1 MIGFET
7 AKLGFASNSTNHC
20 NNHNHNNHHED
31 DDDEDED
38 EDDGNEGEEGKDNQS
53 GAILG
58 VHNIAISL
66 PQVISGLVSS
76 VTYRIAEGAGSQ
88 VPTAWVLASSGFAA
102 FGAAVLAGR
111 MVERG

>member
-7 AKLGFASNSTNHC
+7 AKLGVANTSTNHC
-20 NNHNHNNHHED
+20 DNHNHNHE
-31 DDDEDED
+31 EE
-38 EDDGNEGEEGKDNQS
+38 EEEGGTNDDTWNNQS

-76 VTYRIAEGAGSQ
+76 VTYRIAEGAGSE

-102 FGAAVLAGR
+102 FGAAILAGR

>member
-7 AKLGFASNSTNHC
+7 AKLGFASTNH
-20 NNHNHNNHHED
+20 HSHNNHHED
-31 DDDEDED
+31 EDNDEE
-38 EDDGNEGEEGKDNQS
+38 NEEEGGGGKDNQS